1 MDDPFITLGEL
12 ALSVAILVGPLLLG
26 GAITQWFL
34 LRRAGVRTGPLIG
47 IRRAGVR
54 TGPLIGIVG
63 VAALLTLLL
72 AWGLVYVVPPGV
84 GLAGSLIIQGLLA
97 AVVVTVIVGVLAKR
111 FRPAA

>member
-1 MDDPFITLGEL
+1 MDDPFITLGKL
-12 ALSVAILVGPLLLG
+12 ALFVAIFVGPLLLG

-34 LRRAGVRTGPLIG
+34 L
-47 IRRAGVR
+47 RRAGVR

-72 AWGLVYVVPPGV
+72 AWGLVYVVPPEV
-84 GLAGSLIIQGLLA
+84 GLAGSLIIPGLLA

-111 FRPAA
+111 VRPAA